1 MNTHTPGPWAVHANV
16 RDSRTDAAR
25 IDAGDTLVAT
35 VSTLPTKTTAAWH
48 EAHANARLLAAA
60 PDMLEALQSLVRAVE
75 QFTSAVA
82 LGWPELEQAKA
93 AIAKAT
99 GEQA

>member
-1 MNTHTPGPWAVHANV
+1 MSVKYTPGPWVAAGFWVEHPDENV
-16 RDSRTDAAR
+16 PDICTCDPRD
-25 IDAGDTLVAT
+25 IDRSSLLR
-35 VSTLPTKTTAAWH
+35 SHSEIK
-48 EAHANARLLAAA
+48 ANARLIAAA

-93 AIAKAT
+93 VITQAT